1 MTATR
6 PTPRLYHWD
15 DLLDEAVADA
25 EMRHNAAT
33 AKRPL
38 GPVSGLK
45 RLDDRLAGAFLPGLH
60 VLHGSPGSG
69 KTALAWQIAA
79 TCGCPCLYVTCEMA
93 PIELLRRM
101 AARVT
106 GEYLGRFKSGE
117 FSPQSAR
124 ELFRRAVESAPLLA
138 IVDATQAPATLSDL
152 LEFAETVKAT
162 APDNPH
168 LLIVIDSVHSWSRG
182 WQADATEYDALNAGV
197 GGLVKLASKTKAAVL
212 GIGERSK
219 GTESKGGMSATAG
232 TRVFEYAAETVLG
245 LDPEGDAGG
254 SGAGAW
260 PRSVTLRLEKNRNG
274 AAGRPVYLLFDGR
287 IQLFTEAAQ

>member
-1 MTATR
+1 
-6 PTPRLYHWD
+6 
-15 DLLDEAVADA
+15 
-25 EMRHNAAT
+25 
-33 AKRPL
+33 
-38 GPVSGLK
+38 
-45 RLDDRLAGAFLPGLH
+45 
-60 VLHGSPGSG
+60 
-69 KTALAWQIAA
+69 
-79 TCGCPCLYVTCEMA
+79 MA

-124 ELFRRAVESAPLLA
+124 ELFRRAIASAPLLA
-138 IVDATQAPATLSDL
+138 IVDATQAPATLEDL
-152 LEFAETVKAT
+152 VTFAGAVKAK

-197 GGLVKLASKTKAAVL
+197 GGLVKLASHCRAAVL

-219 GTESKGGMSATAG
+219 GNETRGGMSATAG

-287 IQLFTEAAQ
+287 IQLFTEGNQ